1 MDANLKSVIEKWLI
15 KADNDLKT
23 AEFGM
28 TAEQPITDTICFHC
42 QQAVEKHLKLFIF
55 FKGMIPEKS
64 HNIAT
69 LLQKCAQ
76 LDSSFLVLSGID
88 HLTDYAV
95 TLRYADGFYI
105 PPIEEAKAALEDAQ
119 RVKEFVLEKIK

>member
-1 MDANLKSVIEKWLI
+1 MKELVNNWFI

-28 TAEQPITDTICFHC
+28 TAEEPITDTICFHC
-42 QQAVEKHLKLFIF
+42 QQAVEKYLKAFIVY
-55 FKGMIPEKS
+55 KGQIPGKT
-64 HNIAT
+64 HNIAV
-69 LLQKCAQ
+69 LLRKCAQ
-76 LDSSFLVLSGID
+76 LDNSFLELSGID

-105 PPIEEAKAALEDAQ
+105 PPVEEAEAALEDAQ
-119 RVKEFVLEKIK
+119 RVKEFVISKIK